1 MATKQEIQDVW
12 DKGRRVRGKNPDVY
26 RRDTEGNE
34 IYRTSY
40 GKDTDMG
47 WEIDHI
53 DPRARGG
60 GDNMEN
66 LQPLQ
71 TKANRIKSDNV

>member
-26 RRDTEGNE
+26 RKDTEGNE